1 MRYGVFTSTV
11 SQKVRGFTGEMT
23 YLKVLKHELRQ
34 VFSAVYVLREQEVTV
49 TAKKVTQSEV
59 RTLLPNLFD

>member
-1 MRYGVFTSTV
+1 
-11 SQKVRGFTGEMT
+11 MT